1 MDAEVALSCVAHGRL
16 VSRSV
21 PLSSVFKVGL
31 RFVRLDFG
39 SSESEELAEVRRARA
54 VRAGGEAVAA
64 ADALVVVDLH
74 DPVRTLV
81 SRLDGTD
88 GYAGRVVALHAGAG
102 SEAPRDVG
110 IFAELLVQ
118 HRSINDARRKLIFR
132 DAGDGAG
139 RTADALAE
147 IDHHRPSPLL
157 NRLFERAAEFSL
169 HAQQEIFTFRKLR
182 QSFFGFFCFRAF
194 GFSREP
200 ARDGCSRQNRLQK
213 VPSRAG
219 IFLSI
224 SAFHDRLLISPY
236 LKTEIQAL
244 TNQVERLLPSNPAS
258 ASRILRKAVV
268 SNSYAATVAIRDTNG
283 LGIMAYAANRRANV
297 SA

>member
-1 MDAEVALSCVAHGRL
+1 MTLSCVAHGRL

-54 VRAGGEAVAA
+54 VRAGGQAVAA

-88 GYAGRVVALHAGAG
+88 GYAGRGVALHAGAG

-110 IFAELLVQ
+110 IFTELLVQ
-118 HRSINDARRKLIFR
+118 DRSINDARRKLIFR
-132 DAGDGAG
+132 DAGDGAR

-147 IDHHRPSPLL
+147 VDHHDPAPLVDGLLHGLPQLPLHAEKITVPIGEFGQSSIGRSCLRSTPLPNGSSSHGRYGQKGLKKSPL
-157 NRLFERAAEFSL
+157 S
-169 HAQQEIFTFRKLR
+169 FTPL
-182 QSFFGFFCFRAF
+182 
-194 GFSREP
+194 
-200 ARDGCSRQNRLQK
+200 
-213 VPSRAG
+213 
-219 IFLSI
+219 
-224 SAFHDRLLISPY
+224 
-236 LKTEIQAL
+236 
-244 TNQVERLLPSNPAS
+244 
-258 ASRILRKAVV
+258 
-268 SNSYAATVAIRDTNG
+268 
-283 LGIMAYAANRRANV
+283 
-297 SA
+297 